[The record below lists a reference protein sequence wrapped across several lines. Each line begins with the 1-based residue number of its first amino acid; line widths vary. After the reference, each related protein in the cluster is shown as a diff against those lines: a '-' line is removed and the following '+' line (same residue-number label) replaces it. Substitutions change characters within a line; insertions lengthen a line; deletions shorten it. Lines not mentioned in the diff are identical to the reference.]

1 MTAGFELLLGGAVRI
16 EELEG
21 ERVAVTSARA
31 FPPGSTLEFR
41 LAAAAGEATALDA
54 TVFRIKVR
62 ACRRASTGD
71 AFRVEGRFVSLSRA
85 ARELL
90 LQAR

>member
-1 MTAGFELLLGGAVRI
+1 MTAAFELLLGGPVRI
-16 EELEG
+16 EELTG
-21 ERVAVTSARA
+21 DRVAVESARA

-41 LAAAAGEATALDA
+41 IASAADEAAALDA

-62 ACRRASTGD
+62 ACRRAAAGD

-85 ARELL
+85 ARDLL

>member
-1 MTAGFELLLGGAVRI
+1 MTAAFELLLGGAVRI

-21 ERVAVTSARA
+21 DRVAVESARA

-41 LAAAAGEATALDA
+41 IAVAAGEAAALDA

-62 ACRRASTGD
+62 ACRRAATGD
-71 AFRVEGRFVSLSRA
+71 AFRVEGRFVSLSRV